1 MVAHAYLSASNSKQW
16 LMCTPSIKLSE
27 GIPNQESDFA
37 REGTLAHEF
46 SEAIL
51 MKNLGIIKKQ
61 KYNAIVKKIKANE
74 LYAADMDDYVERYV
88 DIVMEKIGEANSP
101 EAVHKVEQRL
111 DFSAWVPRGFGTGDA
126 VIIDNGIIE
135 IIDLKYGKGVPVSA
149 IGNTQIRLYALGAIN
164 EFGFFYD
171 IEKVKMTIVQPRLD
185 SVSTDEISAEELL
198 KWADEYLK
206 PRAELAIKGEGEF
219 CAGDH
224 CKFCRANAIC
234 RARAEK
240 NMEIAK
246 YEFANPPTLDNLEIS
261 HILDVASDFSK
272 WIKDVESWALQQAL
286 QGEIYPG
293 YKVVE
298 GRSNRKWKDED
309 EVGKLLLAN
318 GFQENII
325 YTKKLDG
332 IGKIE
337 KAIGK
342 KKTSELLGDLIVKP
356 QGSPTLVVE
365 SDKRPVYN
373 SAELDFRE

>member
-1 MVAHAYLSASNSKQW
+1 MSSHARLSASSSKQW

-27 GIPNQESDFA
+27 GMPNQESDYA

-46 SEAIL
+46 SETIL
-51 MKNLGIIKKQ
+51 RKELGYITKQ
-61 KYNAIVKKIKANE
+61 KYNAIVKKIKTNE
-74 LYAADMDDYVERYV
+74 LYAADMDDYVGRYV

-101 EAVHKVEQRL
+101 DAVHKVEQRL
-111 DFSAWVPRGFGTGDA
+111 DFSAWVPKGFGTGDA

-149 IGNTQIRLYALGAIN
+149 VDNSQMRLYALGAIS

-185 SVSTDEISAEELL
+185 SVSTDEMTADELL

-206 PRAELAIKGEGEF
+206 PRAELAMKGEGEF

-224 CKFCRANAIC
+224 CKFCKANAIC

-240 NMEIAK
+240 NLEIAK
-246 YEFANPPTLDNLEIS
+246 YDFANPPTLDNEEIA
-261 HILDVASDFSK
+261 HILTISDDLSK
-272 WIKDVESWALQQAL
+272 WVKDVESYALQQAL
-286 QGEIYPG
+286 QGDVFPG
-293 YKVVE
+293 YKVIE
-298 GRSNRKWKDED
+298 GRSNRKWKDEE
-309 EVGKLLLAN
+309 EVGKVLLDN

-342 KKTSELLGDLIVKP
+342 KKTNEILGDLIIKP
-356 QGSPTLVVE
+356 SGSPTLVVE

>member
-1 MVAHAYLSASNSKQW
+1 MSSHARLSASSSKQW
-16 LMCTPSIKLSE
+16 LMCPPSIKLSE
-27 GIPNQESDFA
+27 GMPNQSSDYA

-51 MKNLGIIKKQ
+51 RKELGVITKQ
-61 KYNAIVKKIKANE
+61 KYNSIVKKIKANE
-74 LYAADMDDYVERYV
+74 LYAPDMDDYVGRYV
-88 DIVMEKIGEANSP
+88 DVVMEKIGEANSP
-101 EAVHKVEQRL
+101 EAVHKIEQRL
-111 DFSAWVPRGFGTGDA
+111 DFSKWVPQGFGTGDA
-126 VIIDNGIIE
+126 VLIDNGIIE

-149 IGNTQIRLYALGAIN
+149 IDNSQMRLYALGAIS
-164 EFGFFYD
+164 EFSFFYE

-185 SVSTDEISAEELL
+185 SVSTDEMTADELL

-206 PRAELAIKGEGEF
+206 PRAELAMKGEGEF

-224 CKFCRANAIC
+224 CKFCKANAIC

-240 NMEIAK
+240 NLEIAK
-246 YEFANPPTLDNLEIS
+246 YDFATPPTLDNDEIAY
-261 HILDVASDFSK
+261 ILTISDDLSK
-272 WIKDVESWALQQAL
+272 WVKDVEAYALQQAL
-286 QGEIYPG
+286 QGQSFPG

-309 EVGKLLLAN
+309 EVGKLLIAN

-342 KKTSELLGDLIVKP
+342 KKTNELLGNLIIKP
-356 QGSPTLVVE
+356 SGSPTLVVE
-365 SDKRPVYN
+365 TDKRPVYN
-373 SAELDFRE
+373 AAELDFRE

>member
-1 MVAHAYLSASNSKQW
+1 MSAHARLSASSSKQW
-16 LMCTPSIKLSE
+16 TMCPPSIKLSE

-46 SEAIL
+46 SEIIL
-51 MKNLGIIKKQ
+51 RKNLGIITKQ
-61 KYNAIVKKIKANE
+61 KYNALVKKIKANE
-74 LYAADMDDYVERYV
+74 LYAADMDDYVGRYV
-88 DIVMEKIGEANSP
+88 DIVMEKIGEANSS
-101 EAVHKVEQRL
+101 EAVHKIEQRL
-111 DFSAWVPRGFGTGDA
+111 DFSNWVPQGFGTGDA

-149 IGNTQIRLYALGAIN
+149 IGNTQMRLYALGAIN

-171 IEKVKMTIVQPRLD
+171 IEKVRMTIVQPRLD
-185 SVSTDEISAEELL
+185 SVSTDEMSAEELL

-206 PRAELAIKGEGEF
+206 PRAELAMKGEGEF

-240 NMEIAK
+240 NLEIAK
-246 YEFANPPTLDNLEIS
+246 YEFANPPTLDNEEIA
-261 HILDVASDFSK
+261 HILTISDDLTK
-272 WIKDVESWALQQAL
+272 WVKDVESWALQQAL
-286 QGEIYPG
+286 QGENYPG

-309 EVGKLLLAN
+309 EVGKVLLDN

-342 KKTSELLGDLIVKP
+342 KKTNELLGDLIIKP
-356 QGSPTLVVE
+356 SGSPTLVVE

>member
-1 MVAHAYLSASNSKQW
+1 MSSHARLSASSSKQW
-16 LMCTPSIKLSE
+16 LMCPPSIKLSE
-27 GIPNQESDFA
+27 GMPNQSSDYA

-51 MKNLGIIKKQ
+51 RKELGVITKQ
-61 KYNAIVKKIKANE
+61 KYNSIVKKIKANE
-74 LYAADMDDYVERYV
+74 LYAPDMDDYVGRYV

-111 DFSAWVPRGFGTGDA
+111 DFSKWVPQGFGTGDA
-126 VIIDNGIIE
+126 VLIDNGIIE

-149 IGNTQIRLYALGAIN
+149 IDNSQMRLYALGAIS
-164 EFGFFYD
+164 EFSFFYE

-185 SVSTDEISAEELL
+185 SVSTDEMTADELL

-206 PRAELAIKGEGEF
+206 PRAELAMKGEGEF
-219 CAGDH
+219 CAGNH
-224 CKFCRANAIC
+224 CKFCKANAIC

-240 NMEIAK
+240 NLEIAK
-246 YEFANPPTLDNLEIS
+246 YDFATPPTLDNEEIA
-261 HILDVASDFSK
+261 HILTVSEDLSK
-272 WIKDVESWALQQAL
+272 WVKDVESYALQQAL
-286 QGEIYPG
+286 QGKSFPG

-342 KKTSELLGDLIVKP
+342 KKTNELLGDLIIKP
-356 QGSPTLVVE
+356 SGSPTLVVE
-365 SDKRPVYN
+365 TDKRPVYN
-373 SAELDFRE
+373 AAELDFRE

>member
-1 MVAHAYLSASNSKQW
+1 MAAHARLSASNSKQW
-16 LMCTPSIKLSE
+16 TMCTPSIKLSE

-46 SEAIL
+46 SETIL
-51 MKNLGIIKKQ
+51 RKELGIITGR
-61 KYNAIVKKIKANE
+61 KYSAMVKKIKANE
-74 LYAADMDDYVERYV
+74 LYAADMDDYVGRYT

-101 EAVHKVEQRL
+101 EAVHKIEQRL
-111 DFSAWVPRGFGTGDA
+111 DFSAWVPEGFGTGDA

-149 IGNTQIRLYALGAIN
+149 IGNTQMRLYALGAIN

-171 IEKVKMTIVQPRLD
+171 IEKVRMTIVQPRLD
-185 SVSTDEISAEELL
+185 SVSTDEMSADELL

-206 PRAELAIKGEGEF
+206 PRAELAMKGEGEF

-234 RARAEK
+234 RARSEK
-240 NMEIAK
+240 NLEIAK
-246 YEFANPPTLDNLEIS
+246 YDFANPPTLDNEEIA
-261 HILDVASDFSK
+261 HILDISTDLAK
-272 WIKDVESWALQQAL
+272 WVKDVESWALQQAL
-286 QGEIYPG
+286 QGENYPG

-298 GRSNRKWKDED
+298 GRSNRRWKDED
-309 EVGKLLLAN
+309 EVGKVLLDN

-325 YTKKLDG
+325 YTKKLNG

-342 KKTSELLGDLIVKP
+342 KKTNELLGDLIIKP
-356 QGSPTLVVE
+356 SGSPTLVVE

>member
-1 MVAHAYLSASNSKQW
+1 MSSHARLSASSSKQW

-27 GIPNQESDFA
+27 GMPNQESDYA

-46 SEAIL
+46 SETIL
-51 MKNLGIIKKQ
+51 RKELGYITKQ
-61 KYNAIVKKIKANE
+61 KYNAIVKKIKTNE
-74 LYAADMDDYVERYV
+74 LYAADMDDYVGRYV

-101 EAVHKVEQRL
+101 DAVHKVEQRL
-111 DFSAWVPRGFGTGDA
+111 DFSAWVPQGFGTGDA

-149 IGNTQIRLYALGAIN
+149 VDNSQMRLYALGAIN

-185 SVSTDEISAEELL
+185 SVSTDEMTADELL

-206 PRAELAIKGEGEF
+206 PRAELAMKGEGEF

-224 CKFCRANAIC
+224 CKFCKANAIC

-240 NMEIAK
+240 NLEIAK
-246 YEFANPPTLDNLEIS
+246 YDFANPPTLDNEEIS
-261 HILDVASDFSK
+261 HILTISDDLSK
-272 WIKDVESWALQQAL
+272 WVKDVESYALQQAL
-286 QGEIYPG
+286 QGDVFPG

-298 GRSNRKWKDED
+298 GRSNRKWKDEN
-309 EVGKLLLAN
+309 EVGKVLLDN

-342 KKTSELLGDLIVKP
+342 KKTNEILGDLIIKP
-356 QGSPTLVVE
+356 SGSPTLVVE

>member
-1 MVAHAYLSASNSKQW
+1 
-16 LMCTPSIKLSE
+16 
-27 GIPNQESDFA
+27 
-37 REGTLAHEF
+37 
-46 SEAIL
+46 
-51 MKNLGIIKKQ
+51 
-61 KYNAIVKKIKANE
+61 
-74 LYAADMDDYVERYV
+74 
-88 DIVMEKIGEANSP
+88 MEKIGEANSP

-149 IGNTQIRLYALGAIN
+149 IGNTQMRLYALGAIN

>member
-1 MVAHAYLSASNSKQW
+1 MSSHARLSASSSKQW
-16 LMCTPSIKLSE
+16 LMCPPSIKLSE
-27 GIPNQESDFA
+27 GMPNQSSDYA

-51 MKNLGIIKKQ
+51 RKELGVITKQ
-61 KYNAIVKKIKANE
+61 KYNSIVKKIKANE
-74 LYAADMDDYVERYV
+74 LYAPDMDDYVGRYV

-101 EAVHKVEQRL
+101 EAVHKIEQRL
-111 DFSAWVPRGFGTGDA
+111 DFSKWVPQGFGTGDA
-126 VIIDNGIIE
+126 VLIDNGIIE

-149 IGNTQIRLYALGAIN
+149 IDNSQMRLYALGAIN

-185 SVSTDEISAEELL
+185 SVSTDEVTADELL

-206 PRAELAIKGEGEF
+206 PRAELAMKGEGEF

-224 CKFCRANAIC
+224 CKFCKANAIC
-234 RARAEK
+234 RTRAEK
-240 NMEIAK
+240 NLEIAK
-246 YEFANPPTLDNLEIS
+246 YDFANPPTLDNEEIA
-261 HILDVASDFSK
+261 HILTISDDLSK
-272 WIKDVESWALQQAL
+272 WIKDVESYALQQAL
-286 QGEIYPG
+286 QGENFPG

-298 GRSNRKWKDED
+298 GRSNRKWKDEN
-309 EVGKLLLAN
+309 EVGKVLLAN

-342 KKTSELLGDLIVKP
+342 KKTSELLGDLIIKP
-356 QGSPTLVVE
+356 SGSPTLVVE
-365 SDKRPVYN
+365 GDKRPVYN
-373 SAELDFRE
+373 AAELDFRE